1 MAQIIGDKMRHLAL
15 TAAVLCAVAGLTATT
30 AEAGGAVTTSLFL
43 SLSGNVSA
51 PTEPCLP
58 IGEIVQISGRVH
70 VVSIV
75 PPDPITPIR
84 LHFNLAD
91 VMGTGQTSGNTYIGT
106 GAQDFEFQQVPPDPI
121 TPVDFTLQHTD
132 GCRDTVLPVSFT
144 LNFDASGHLVGGSA
158 SLQTGGGG

>member
-1 MAQIIGDKMRHLAL
+1 MRHLAL

-75 PPDPITPIR
+75 PPDPITP
-84 LHFNLAD
+84 
-91 VMGTGQTSGNTYIGT
+91 
-106 GAQDFEFQQVPPDPI
+106 
-121 TPVDFTLQHTD
+121 VDFTLQHTD

>member
-1 MAQIIGDKMRHLAL
+1 MGDKVRHLGL
-15 TAAVLCAVAGLTATT
+15 TAAALCAVAGLTATT
-30 AEAGGAVTTSLFL
+30 ADAGGAVTTSLFL
-43 SLSGNVSA
+43 SLSGAVFS
-51 PTEPCLP
+51 PSDPCLSN
-58 IGEIVQISGRVH
+58 GDIVGISGKVH

-75 PPDPITPIR
+75 PPDPITPVR

-91 VMGTGQTSGNTYIGT
+91 VIGTGQTSGNTYIGT

-121 TPVDFTLQHTD
+121 APVDFTLQHAD

-144 LNFDASGHLVGGSA
+144 LNFDASSHLVGGSA